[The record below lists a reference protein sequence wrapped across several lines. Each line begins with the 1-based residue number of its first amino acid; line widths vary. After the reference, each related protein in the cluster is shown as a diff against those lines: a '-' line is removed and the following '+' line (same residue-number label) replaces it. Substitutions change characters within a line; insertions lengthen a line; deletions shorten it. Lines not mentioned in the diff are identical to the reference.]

1 VPSRTACARSGAS
14 TTTTASSRT
23 ERGACCESFSSSRLS
38 QARLVFKNVP
48 NVNGAESDQKSHE
61 HSHVTSPSPS
71 APALGCATEP
81 PKSLNGKRGCALPK
95 SFASYALLSSRHLFP
110 PRLTLAG
117 VRLPRVS
124 REGFRLWDSFL
135 RLQPS
140 STSRRAIAAVGFHT
154 GFPSGRLTSS
164 NVAT

>member
-1 VPSRTACARSGAS
+1 MNGGIDLKKRF
-14 TTTTASSRT
+14 
-23 ERGACCESFSSSRLS
+23 ESFILFRRPFVS
-38 QARLVFKNVP
+38 LVRRHK
-48 NVNGAESDQKSHE
+48 
-61 HSHVTSPSPS
+61 VTSPWPS

-135 RLQPS
+135 RLQPDLDQ
-140 STSRRAIAAVGFHT
+140 AADGF
-154 GFPSGRLTSS
+154 GPG
-164 NVAT
+164 

>member
-1 VPSRTACARSGAS
+1 MNGGIDLKKRF
-14 TTTTASSRT
+14 
-23 ERGACCESFSSSRLS
+23 ESFILFRRPFVS
-38 QARLVFKNVP
+38 LVRRHK
-48 NVNGAESDQKSHE
+48 
-61 HSHVTSPSPS
+61 VTSPSPL

-124 REGFRLWDSFL
+124 REGFRLRDSFL